1 MNILVTSAG
10 RRVKIVEY
18 FREALAKNN
27 GRVIATDCDRN
38 APALYF
44 ADDYE
49 IVPRIDDPNYVE
61 ILLDICK
68 KHQIKAVISLID
80 PELELLANNKN
91 VFTENN
97 IELILSPSKY
107 VDISFDKYETHS
119 YLNRKGIHSVPTYN
133 DLDKVVS
140 MLEKGELTYPL
151 VVKPA
156 KGSASLGLFIVDN
169 LNELKKAY
177 YTLENQIIQPF
188 YKDKE
193 FGIDVYIDMLNGE
206 LVDLFIKE
214 KLRMRAGETDKS
226 VSIHNDKVEL
236 LVKEMVKQTGFVG
249 PIDVDCFEF
258 NGEYYIS
265 EVNPRFGGGYPHA
278 YEMNCNFM
286 TYIIRN
292 LEGETNESYE
302 DYKYDKDYVMMKY
315 DHVQLV
321 KQSSK

>member
-1 MNILVTSAG
+1 
-10 RRVKIVEY
+10 
-18 FREALAKNN
+18 
-27 GRVIATDCDRN
+27 
-38 APALYF
+38 
-44 ADDYE
+44 
-49 IVPRIDDPNYVE
+49 
-61 ILLDICK
+61 
-68 KHQIKAVISLID
+68 
-80 PELELLANNKN
+80 
-91 VFTENN
+91 
-97 IELILSPSKY
+97 
-107 VDISFDKYETHS
+107 
-119 YLNRKGIHSVPTYN
+119 N

-265 EVNPRFGGGYPHA
+265 
-278 YEMNCNFM
+278 
-286 TYIIRN
+286 
-292 LEGETNESYE
+292 
-302 DYKYDKDYVMMKY
+302 
-315 DHVQLV
+315 
-321 KQSSK
+321 

>member
-1 MNILVTSAG
+1 
-10 RRVKIVEY
+10 
-18 FREALAKNN
+18 
-27 GRVIATDCDRN
+27 
-38 APALYF
+38 
-44 ADDYE
+44 
-49 IVPRIDDPNYVE
+49 
-61 ILLDICK
+61 
-68 KHQIKAVISLID
+68 
-80 PELELLANNKN
+80 
-91 VFTENN
+91 
-97 IELILSPSKY
+97 
-107 VDISFDKYETHS
+107 
-119 YLNRKGIHSVPTYN
+119 
-133 DLDKVVS
+133 
-140 MLEKGELTYPL
+140 
-151 VVKPA
+151 
-156 KGSASLGLFIVDN
+156 
-169 LNELKKAY
+169 
-177 YTLENQIIQPF
+177 
-188 YKDKE
+188 KE